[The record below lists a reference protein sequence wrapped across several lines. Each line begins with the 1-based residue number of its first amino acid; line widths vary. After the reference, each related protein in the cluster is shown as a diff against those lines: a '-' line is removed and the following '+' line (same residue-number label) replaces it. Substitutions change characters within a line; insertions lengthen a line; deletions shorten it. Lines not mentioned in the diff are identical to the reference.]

1 MASAAVDKYA
11 HLLAPLRDLASNW
24 NIDVA
29 RELEDYLGALQTLE
43 VRGTPHARVLSRAPA
58 APRLPPHPRPP
69 PAPHLRARCRSHSTA
84 ARRA

>member
-1 MASAAVDKYA
+1 MAASGADKYA

-43 VRGTPHARVLSRAPA
+43 VRA
-58 APRLPPHPRPP
+58 A
-69 PAPHLRARCRSHSTA
+69 ARARRRRAAAARTA
-84 ARRA
+84 ARATAVPRRFPAHSRRSLLMAVQRA

>member
-1 MASAAVDKYA
+1 MAASGADKYA

-43 VRGTPHARVLSRAPA
+43 VRARGENARVRARLASPHTRAPA
-58 APRLPPHPRPP
+58 SAASR
-69 PAPHLRARCRSHSTA
+69 RSHSTA

>member
-43 VRGTPHARVLSRAPA
+43 VRGTPHARVLSRSRGAS
-58 APRLPPHPRPP
+58 P
-69 PAPHLRARCRSHSTA
+69 PAPPTSAPCPALRARCRSHSTA

>member
-1 MASAAVDKYA
+1 MAGADKYA

-43 VRGTPHARVLSRAPA
+43 VRRAAPPA
-58 APRLPPHPRPP
+58 APRH
-69 PAPHLRARCRSHSTA
+69 AGNARTA
-84 ARRA
+84 AAALTPPVSPSHARTRRSPLMAAPRA

>member
-1 MASAAVDKYA
+1 MASSSAPAAAADKYA

-43 VRGTPHARVLSRAPA
+43 VRGSAKITPARAPA
-58 APRLPPHPRPP
+58 A
-69 PAPHLRARCRSHSTA
+69 RAASHRTRSPFHDLA
-84 ARRA
+84 DLI